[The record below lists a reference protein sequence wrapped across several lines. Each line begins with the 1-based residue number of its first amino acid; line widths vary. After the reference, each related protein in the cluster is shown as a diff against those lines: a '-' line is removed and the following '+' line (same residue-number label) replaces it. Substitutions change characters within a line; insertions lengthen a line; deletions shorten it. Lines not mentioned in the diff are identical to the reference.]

1 VPVAVGVQFA
11 EYAPKAPPPTV
22 PIETLLTKNSTFETW
37 VPLGLVPMAVVAL
50 IVIVGVVPTFSELPV
65 VGDVIEIVGV
75 EWATVAATS
84 AQTAANTRR
93 REKAGGAEIALGTT
107 RSASEQRW
115 FMGGA
120 PG

>member
-1 VPVAVGVQFA
+1 ML
-11 EYAPKAPPPTV
+11 KAPPPTV
-22 PIETLLTKNSTFETW
+22 PMETLFTKNSTFETC
-37 VPLGLVPMAVVAL
+37 VPLGLLPMVGVAVMVTEGVAAALIELPVSGGL
-50 IVIVGVVPTFSELPV
+50 IVIVGVA
-65 VGDVIEIVGV
+65 
-75 EWATVAATS
+75 WATVATSS
-84 AQTAANTRR
+84 AQTAANARR